1 MTPMKGSLAL
11 KQWIHNYNM
20 FLYQKLYWR
29 IEKNAGANLSVY
41 ARIMSICWITTN
53 FTDSLGIC
61 FDSSLRVLDA
71 WETIY
76 TEIYDSDLYIIIWF
90 IERLGTNESYHFS
103 CYANLHINADKRYL
117 MPTISINSATRFIR
131 HTSQLTLHSRSL
143 LYLNNIFYH
152 GLSDNTG

>member
-29 IEKNAGANLSVY
+29 IVKNAGANLSVY

-76 TEIYDSDLYIIIWF
+76 KCTNLWQWF
-90 IERLGTNESYHFS
+90 IYNNMVYWTAWHQWVISFLLLCEPAYKRRQTLSHANDFNKQCNTVYPTHESTDIAF
-103 CYANLHINADKRYL
+103 
-117 MPTISINSATRFIR
+117 
-131 HTSQLTLHSRSL
+131 
-143 LYLNNIFYH
+143 
-152 GLSDNTG
+152 